1 MTNKLFLIAIMSA
14 ATISGKS
21 FATTNGFY
29 ISAQGGYNLA
39 DYNDSSHNDE
49 YAGPSTV
56 GTTTA
61 KYTYDSSHTRAEA
74 IRIALG
80 YDFNRYIGLE
90 IGGSRYATSTLN
102 STIVSKTTDA
112 TLQSSEMDLKPIVMD
127 LLFKGTL
134 PIGKTFLYAKGGLAA
149 VYAQYDI
156 NSETAQTPTGTN
168 IEKDS
173 TREHSMFYR
182 PEVVL
187 GAGFNINEN
196 FALDLSYSRIFGTG
210 SIADTYDYLP
220 NLDYMAIGIT
230 FRFE

>member
-1 MTNKLFLIAIMSA
+1 M
-14 ATISGKS
+14 ISGKS
-21 FATTNGFY
+21 FAKTNGFY

-39 DYNDSSHNDE
+39 GYNDSSHNDD
-49 YAGPSTV
+49 YSGPGTV

-90 IGGSRYATSTLN
+90 LGGSRYATSTLN
-102 STIVSKTTDA
+102 TTIVSKTTDV
-112 TLQSSEMDLKPIVMD
+112 TLQSSEMNLKPSVLD

-156 NSETAQTPTGTN
+156 DIKTAQTATGSYY
-168 IEKDS
+168 EKGS
-173 TREHSMFYR
+173 TREHSIFYR
-182 PEVVL
+182 PEAVL
-187 GAGFNINEN
+187 GAGFNINDN

-210 SIADTYDYLP
+210 SIEDTYDYLP